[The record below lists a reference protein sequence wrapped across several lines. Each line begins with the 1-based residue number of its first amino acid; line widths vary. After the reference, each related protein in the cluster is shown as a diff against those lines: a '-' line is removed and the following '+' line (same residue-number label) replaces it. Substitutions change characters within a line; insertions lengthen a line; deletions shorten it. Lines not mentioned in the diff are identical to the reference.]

1 MARWQTRKTAGF
13 EDMPEHLRH
22 VDADSTPE
30 LKRARAD
37 WLEGAGLTT
46 VDLLAW
52 RRSRNPLARL
62 RPPSRRK
69 LMTGAE
75 LAALDA
81 ELEREGAV
89 RW

>member
-1 MARWQTRKTAGF
+1 VRRKTRGVTF
-13 EDMPEHLRH
+13 EDMPRRLQD
-22 VDADSTPE
+22 VGPDSPPE

-52 RRSRNPLARL
+52 QRSQDPAARL

-81 ELEREGAV
+81 ELEREGGPP
-89 RW
+89 W